1 MNKKIILIQPAYP
14 TSPFPGSHLP
24 VGLGCLAE
32 QLLKAGIDYE
42 FVDMSCNK
50 IDFLKSKIISY
61 KPNFIG
67 ISLMSLDIDYNYNF
81 ISEIKTQFEYVKII
95 AGGPHISFMKEEAL
109 LDCPDID
116 FGIVH
121 EGEESLIELVQS
133 NNPIG
138 IKGIIYRN
146 GEKIIYN
153 GDRNFIQNLGDF
165 NYPTYKKFELSNY
178 GTRIDIISSRGCP
191 FNCIFCG
198 AHFSM
203 GKKWRARSSEAIVEE
218 IEFWYKKGYIDFNFV
233 DSNFFFDKRRV
244 IELCDMLKNK
254 GLNITLSSDGMR
266 ADDADVEMLQKM
278 KELGLQSVAIGV
290 ESADETILKNIKK
303 GESLSQIE
311 NAIKTCISLDIN
323 VLLFFIIGLPGE
335 TKESVEKSFEFALK
349 YPVSN
354 AHFFNIN
361 PLPKTELYKWAEEN
375 NYLLILKDDMFKNIG
390 GMSENPLIAT
400 PELSYDERKELY
412 KKGLLISKKVRSNSS
427 KKYRLSTIKNR
438 LACILPL
445 RFKKILQIIGRRYRQ
460 IRYKKSK
467 SIENMYITQ
476 INGDLLK

>member
-1 MNKKIILIQPAYP
+1 
-14 TSPFPGSHLP
+14 
-24 VGLGCLAE
+24 
-32 QLLKAGIDYE
+32 
-42 FVDMSCNK
+42 
-50 IDFLKSKIISY
+50 
-61 KPNFIG
+61 
-67 ISLMSLDIDYNYNF
+67 
-81 ISEIKTQFEYVKII
+81 
-95 AGGPHISFMKEEAL
+95 
-109 LDCPDID
+109 
-116 FGIVH
+116 
-121 EGEESLIELVQS
+121 
-133 NNPIG
+133 
-138 IKGIIYRN
+138 
-146 GEKIIYN
+146 
-153 GDRNFIQNLGDF
+153 
-165 NYPTYKKFELSNY
+165 
-178 GTRIDIISSRGCP
+178 
-191 FNCIFCG
+191 
-198 AHFSM
+198 
-203 GKKWRARSSEAIVEE
+203 
-218 IEFWYKKGYIDFNFV
+218 
-233 DSNFFFDKRRV
+233 
-244 IELCDMLKNK
+244 
-254 GLNITLSSDGMR
+254 
-266 ADDADVEMLQKM
+266 MLQKM